1 MDSREPLSGA
11 HRAPLPGDSRAPSW
25 RHAMSYRI
33 LLLPALLGLLAIPE
47 GADAQGFN
55 GRARTYAS
63 AFKIRDLVLDS
74 VPAAGVPGEGVQ
86 RFLPDGTP
94 VTCSATSCQY
104 FRSGEELGVIPILQ
118 DLEVNVWTG
127 VTGLRAYAHVRGR
140 QSVGDWRV
148 VWPRMEEELEALAAY
163 VEYGR
168 SFYRVQAGRI
178 WQTSSLGL
186 YNYDG
191 ASAFLRLPRR
201 VDLNVYGGLSLAR
214 GLNQLYSTD
223 LISSVEPLGP
233 REDAWLGGFVA
244 RWRPIPALA
253 ASLTYQREW
262 TTHSGDLYSDRLAGS
277 ARLVLDQATVDAE
290 LKYDL
295 AGDVVNLGRL
305 GVTVPLG
312 SGFTGRGEVR
322 RYVPFFELW
331 TIWGAFSPVGFDEA
345 RLRVDWMSPTG
356 RISAH
361 ASGGYQK
368 YGDTGAEPSEGYGI
382 RDDAWR
388 LGFGGRINLLKEL
401 TLNGEYR
408 YQEGY
413 GSSRHGGDAAAQW
426 TFGRRLYLAATATAF
441 ETFSEFQIGSGR
453 VFGAGAQ
460 GAAPV
465 GPATLQGGIMFYKH
479 DYIGRPSILD
489 LNQTRGHLSLE
500 IPFGKDPGLNGRAN
514 R

>member
-1 MDSREPLSGA
+1 MT
-11 HRAPLPGDSRAPSW
+11 
-25 RHAMSYRI
+25 YRR
-33 LLLPALLGLLAIPE
+33 LLPLALLGLLGLPAV
-47 GADAQGFN
+47 GDAQGIN
-55 GRARTYAS
+55 GRARTHAS
-63 AFKIRDLVLDS
+63 AFKIRDMVLDS
-74 VPAAGVPGEGVQ
+74 VPAAGVPGQGAQ
-86 RFLPDGTP
+86 RLLPDGTP
-94 VTCSATSCQY
+94 VTCGQDFCQY
-104 FRSGEELGVIPILQ
+104 FRSGDELGVIPILQ

-127 VTGLRAYAHVRGR
+127 ITGLRAYAHVRGR

-148 VWPRMEEELEALAAY
+148 VWPRMDEEIEPLAAY
-163 VEYGR
+163 VEYAR

-191 ASAFLRLPRR
+191 ASAFFRLPSK

-214 GLNQLYSTD
+214 GLNQLYSSD

-233 REDAWLGGFVA
+233 REDAYLGGFVA

-253 ASLTYQREW
+253 TSLTYQREW

-290 LKYDL
+290 VKYDL
-295 AGDVVNLGRL
+295 AADVVNLGRL
-305 GVTVPLG
+305 ALSVPLG
-312 SGFTGRGEVR
+312 AGFTGRGELR
-322 RYVPFFELW
+322 KYVPFFELW

-356 RISAH
+356 RASAH

-368 YGDTGAEPSEGYGI
+368 YGDTGAEAPEAYGI

-388 LGFGGRINLLKEL
+388 LSAGGRVNLLQDV

-413 GSSRHGGDAAAQW
+413 GSSRHGGDASAQW
-426 TFGRRLYLAATATAF
+426 TLGRRLYLAATGTVF

-453 VFGAGAQ
+453 VFGAGVQ
-460 GAAPV
+460 GAAPI
-465 GPATLQGGIMFYKH
+465 GPATLQGGVMFYKH

-489 LNQTRGHLSLE
+489 LNQTRVNLTLE
-500 IPFGKDPGLNGRAN
+500 IPFGKDPGLNGRGN
-514 R
+514 